1 LPFKCN
7 LQRYT
12 VSESW
17 DKIMRWS
24 RRVDSKN
31 EKLEDV
37 LGGAV
42 YKLNESS
49 CDPPIALERPI
60 ALDKASGFTP
70 WSPIK

>member
-37 LGGAV
+37 LGATKKVTVMGGGSFGTAAGL
-42 YKLNESS
+42 YNLNPV
-49 CDPPIALERPI
+49 DPVA
-60 ALDKASGFTP
+60 
-70 WSPIK
+70 